1 MDARWSWE
9 DGKGVQGDVLDVAPG
24 PPRGHGY
31 HHHAEDNEAAT
42 LEVCEC
48 LGASDRGMEPR
59 ILRTP

>member
-1 MDARWSWE
+1 MWH
-9 DGKGVQGDVLDVAPG
+9 QAPA
-24 PPRGHGY
+24 RGHGY
-31 HHHAEDNEAAT
+31 HHHAEDSEAAT